1 MLKQLEQ
8 QIKFIIQVFTG
19 KLEQGK
25 RIAAVKAEY
34 LLQII
39 LDKLRISLAVCKEQ
53 GAALERQAQLC
64 AAEAGAAMKAKAQD
78 AAAEAQACAHKAEG
92 KIQDYAEK
100 SAAAVKCCARSAEVR
115 AKNQVRAA
123 EVRVKARMQ
132 AAVTAAK
139 NYAHSKAAVFK
150 AHLEEAAAV
159 AKSCGQRAAD
169 AVKSYALSA
178 AERVQNK
185 YRTWKRMWRCNQ
197 HFTFWLIPADGQHI
211 AKTHVKKSHLKYAM
225 TGVAAFLV
233 TVSVTIG
240 VLAHFAIQ
248 NEAQKQELAE
258 YKATKQAQE
267 KTIQELRKMAENNQK
282 QLAYLSKLEDKVRQE
297 MEKNGTQLPPK
308 SDISAYAGKG
318 GPTLGDSTPMGYMLE
333 QEKNIHNEA
342 KAKKADLENIIN
354 ALENENYRREMTP
367 SQWPTSG
374 GYISS
379 AFGGRANPF
388 DGYSRDWHPGIDIAI
403 DYGAPVYASASGYV
417 QQAGWYG
424 GYGRYVRLSHDFGY
438 VTAYGHMSSI
448 EVSAGQYVKKG
459 EIIGYVGSSG
469 YSTGPHLH
477 FEVIRYGEQINPS
490 RLM

>member
-1 MLKQLEQ
+1 MLEQLERWVISTTNMFNDKLKQYAGIVAAKAEFCWQAVLE
-8 QIKFIIQVFTG
+8 KLSLMLADG
-19 KLEQGK
+19 KKRAVQAGVAARCTTRECVKETEGK
-25 RIAAVKAEY
+25 AVASAEKIAALVKTRAH
-34 LLQII
+34 
-39 LDKLRISLAVCKEQ
+39 R
-53 GAALERQAQLC
+53 
-64 AAEAGAAMKAKAQD
+64 AKAQ
-78 AAAEAQACAHKAEG
+78 AKMQACIAAF
-92 KIQDYAEK
+92 KIK
-100 SAAAVKCCARSAEVR
+100 SRAEVLLS
-115 AKNQVRAA
+115 
-123 EVRVKARMQ
+123 EVKA
-132 AAVTAAK
+132 
-139 NYAHSKAAVFK
+139 YAQSKAAVAK
-150 AHLEEAAAV
+150 AYAQKCAAMAKACAQSAAAV
-159 AKSCGQRAAD
+159 AKGY
-169 AVKSYALSA
+169 AVSVI
-178 AERVQNK
+178 ERVQNK
-185 YRTWKRMWRCNQ
+185 YRMWKRMWRCNQ

-211 AKTHVKKSHLKYAM
+211 AKTHVKKSHLKYAV
-225 TGVAAFLV
+225 TGIAAFLV

-267 KTIQELRKMAENNQK
+267 KTIQELQKMAENNQK

-297 MEKNGTQLPPK
+297 MEKNGAQLPPK

-318 GPTLGDSTPMGYMLE
+318 GPTLGDSSPMGYMLE

-342 KAKKADLENIIN
+342 NAKKADLENLIS

-367 SQWPTSG
+367 SVWPTSG

-403 DYGAPVYASASGYV
+403 DYGAPVYASAAGYV

-448 EVSAGQYVKKG
+448 EVSAGQYVQKG